1 MTGFG
6 KATAQLPLGWV
17 TVEIR
22 SLNSKFLD
30 LNLRLPKVIQDK
42 EYLIRNKL
50 TLAIE
55 RGKVNFSINLEKSG
69 EDAQSLINHKLVK
82 AYFRELSALAD
93 ELGQSKDQL
102 LASILRMP
110 EVNSAEQIEDDSWW
124 PALDKLID
132 AALLDF
138 EQFRHTEGMQTAAD
152 MEEAVRIIL
161 EKLAQVDPYE
171 QERVALIRQRLSQG
185 LDSWIDEE
193 KIDKNRLE
201 QELIFYLEK
210 LDISEEKQRLKQHCS
225 FFVSSLQEKSGGKK
239 LGFITQEMGREI
251 NTLGSKSNHVAIQKL
266 VVDMKNEL
274 EKIKEQVLNIL

>member
-30 LNLRLPKVIQDK
+30 LNLRLPKMVQDK

-50 TLAIE
+50 TAAIE

-69 EDAQSLINHKLVK
+69 EESQSLINHKLVK
-82 AYFRELSALAD
+82 AYFKELSALAD
-93 ELGQSKDQL
+93 ELGQNKEQL
-102 LASILRMP
+102 LASILRLP
-110 EVNSAEQIEDDSWW
+110 EINSAEQLEDDSWW

-132 AALLDF
+132 TALLDF
-138 EQFRHTEGMQTAAD
+138 DKFRHTEGLQTARD
-152 MEEAVRIIL
+152 METAVQLIL

-171 QERVALIRQRLSQG
+171 QERVGIIRLRLAQG
-185 LDSWIDEE
+185 LDSWLEEE

-210 LDISEEKQRLKQHCS
+210 LDISEEKQRLKQHCQ